1 MNIQKLISYFLH
13 PIIYPLVGTILYFI
27 YFPKN
32 LTYYQKMVVLIT
44 IFIGSYVL
52 PILTLFFMKKVKM
65 IKDFYLEDI
74 QERKFPLVFFIT
86 LSFLLGSMLYK
97 TRIVDELSLYFFG
110 STIALGVAYI
120 FLWLNLKISIHTLG
134 AGGLIGL
141 LIILSY
147 TYKLNLLLLIMLIVI
162 LSGFIASSR
171 LKLKAHETKEVY
183 IGFLVGVLSQLI
195 ILFIYN
201 I

>member
-32 LTYYQKMVVLIT
+32 LTYYQKMIVLIT

-147 TYKLNLLLLIMLIVI
+147 TYKLNLLLLIMLVVI

>member
-147 TYKLNLLLLIMLIVI
+147 TYKLNLLLLIMLVVI